1 MVKECQCSKCI
12 KQTEGIYIKLSEKE
26 YRNDEIYHRGRKGS
40 PGRPGRKGSPG
51 SNKHFFSMIL
61 ISIEYRCNVSN
72 NKITFFSI
80 SLE

>member
-40 PGRPGRKGSPG
+40 PG